1 MVSPKTERQKKQGV
15 SVDIDDRIERYRDW
29 EILKYL
35 FRSIENFAPWVNNV
49 YFVTCGH
56 LPAWLN
62 TECPKLQIVS
72 HKDFIPEKYLPT
84 FNSHSIE
91 WNFHR
96 IKNLSEHF
104 VYFNDDMFLLHPIKP
119 TDFFENGKPVDM
131 LALQPDVANV
141 EDTIMP
147 YIYLNNTMLLA
158 KYFDK
163 RENMK
168 KQPEWPRKG
177 CRK

>member
-1 MVSPKTERQKKQGV
+1 MRSSAGMAQHRVFKVADCFTQG
-15 SVDIDDRIERYRDW
+15 
-29 EILKYL
+29 
-35 FRSIENFAPWVNNV
+35 
-49 YFVTCGH
+49 
-56 LPAWLN
+56 
-62 TECPKLQIVS
+62 
-72 HKDFIPEKYLPT
+72 FIPQKYLPT
-84 FNSHSIE
+84 FNSHPIE

-104 VYFNDDMFLLHPIKP
+104 VYFNDDIFLLQPIEP
-119 TDFFENGKPVDM
+119 TDFFRDGKPVDM

-141 EDTIMP
+141 EDTVMP

-168 KQPEWPRKG
+168 KAAGRLFSHRISSHVLWV
-177 CRK
+177 